1 MATYGHR
8 CCFLAVILPLF
19 SFSSIDFPIWHIF
32 CNANGRY
39 IYYNGREDY
48 KGRQK
53 NETNTTPFRKEDL
66 HTCCHLYAFWRF
78 GVPIIHRPFAL
89 RLPLWHK

>member
-48 KGRQK
+48 KGR
-53 NETNTTPFRKEDL
+53 
-66 HTCCHLYAFWRF
+66 
-78 GVPIIHRPFAL
+78 
-89 RLPLWHK
+89 